1 MMEQQIPK
9 AQQFRAQLQES
20 LRAEIMNFA
29 TIQVSKNQRVYLR
42 GDPAERI
49 YFIECGQIKLLK
61 LSPEGKECVLTILTA
76 GDLFGETCLADPHPR
91 QESAMVMR
99 DARLI
104 RIPRAEFLRHLS
116 RHALMDG
123 FVQYLVARIAEQQ
136 QVIAHLITVD
146 SEHRLGETLLLL
158 AHKLGQPDPRST
170 RIEQRITHE
179 ELSEMVGTTRPRVT
193 KFMLK
198 FRGLGLIEVSPERGL
213 IVKEQQLADYLA
225 QLA

>member
-1 MMEQQIPK
+1 
-9 AQQFRAQLQES
+9 
-20 LRAEIMNFA
+20 
-29 TIQVSKNQRVYLR
+29 
-42 GDPAERI
+42 
-49 YFIECGQIKLLK
+49 
-61 LSPEGKECVLTILTA
+61 
-76 GDLFGETCLADPHPR
+76 
-91 QESAMVMR
+91 MVMK
-99 DARLI
+99 DAGLI
-104 RIPRAEFLRHLS
+104 RIPRTEFLMHLS
-116 RHALMDG
+116 RHSLVEG
-123 FVQYLVARIAEQQ
+123 FVQYLVTRIAEQQ
-136 QVIAHLITVD
+136 QIIAHLITVD

-170 RIEQRITHE
+170 RIAQRITHE